1 MAYIAGICAVFLYL
15 LISLF
20 VFVLAKWSKE
30 RRRIKLREDMGK
42 LANKPFQI
50 IEGYKGRFSLSKWQW
65 FTWTAVIVFSYVAII
80 SSRMLAGNW
89 ETGNIDFPSNLWL
102 VMGYSTIT
110 VIAAQGI
117 AQHKAKPK
125 PPQNEQGLQTP
136 QAAKTA
142 ASDKEDK
149 GKTQE
154 ESDLTRVTNL
164 VSDERGNLDL
174 SKIQLIV
181 WTFIS
186 IGIYLAMVVNEV
198 NNSSPAVL
206 PDIDTTLM
214 ALMGLSSAGYL
225 GKKAIS
231 PQNP

>member
-20 VFVLAKWSKE
+20 VFVLTKRSKE
-30 RRRIKLREDMGK
+30 QRRIKPREDMGK
-42 LANKPFQI
+42 FTNQTSQI
-50 IEGYKGRFSLSKWQW
+50 IRGYKGRFSLSKWQW
-65 FTWTAVIVFSYVAII
+65 FTWTAIIVFSYVAII

-142 ASDKEDK
+142 ASDKVDK
-149 GKTQE
+149 SKTEQE
-154 ESDLTRVTNL
+154 EGKPGLTNL
-164 VSDERGNLDL
+164 VSDKWGNLDL

-181 WTFIS
+181 WTVIS

-198 NNSSPAVL
+198 NNGSPAVL
-206 PDIDTTLM
+206 PDIDMTLM